1 MKRTLVTTF
10 LLSVILSIEAQHMS
24 VFKGYLYNDE
34 YQVYINMDFYRNN
47 IKVPGQEIF
56 GELPGYFGSK
66 RDGRKWLFVAAELTD
81 SITAKLTITNDYG
94 SEDLEAV
101 LRRLPDGSFELQQN
115 DGSTIKIAV
124 NRKWVKIPKRLQFR
138 DLCKTHHPL
147 NFHPYTL
154 RRMNIFD
161 QKMPLEVTF

>member
-1 MKRTLVTTF
+1 
-10 LLSVILSIEAQHMS
+10 
-24 VFKGYLYNDE
+24 
-34 YQVYINMDFYRNN
+34 MDFYRNN

-66 RDGRKWLFVAAELTD
+66 RDGRKWLFVAAELKD

-138 DLCKTHHPL
+138 AS
-147 NFHPYTL
+147 
-154 RRMNIFD
+154 
-161 QKMPLEVTF
+161 VTPITGPK

>member
-10 LLSVILSIEAQHMS
+10 LLSVVLSIEAQHMS

-47 IKVPGQEIF
+47 IKVPGQEVF

-66 RDGRKWLFVAAELTD
+66 RDGRKWLFVAAELKD

-138 DLCKTHHPL
+138 AS
-147 NFHPYTL
+147 
-154 RRMNIFD
+154 
-161 QKMPLEVTF
+161 VTPITGPK

>member
-10 LLSVILSIEAQHMS
+10 LLSVVLSIEAQHMS

-66 RDGRKWLFVAAELTD
+66 RDGRKWLFVAAELKD

-115 DGSTIKIAV
+115 DGSTIKIVV
-124 NRKWVKIPKRLQFR
+124 NRKWVKIPNRLQFR
-138 DLCKTHHPL
+138 AS
-147 NFHPYTL
+147 
-154 RRMNIFD
+154 
-161 QKMPLEVTF
+161 VTPITGPK

>member
-10 LLSVILSIEAQHMS
+10 LLSVVLSIEAQHMG

-66 RDGRKWLFVAAELTD
+66 RDGRKWLFVTAELKD

-138 DLCKTHHPL
+138 VS
-147 NFHPYTL
+147 
-154 RRMNIFD
+154 
-161 QKMPLEVTF
+161 VTPVTGPK

>member
-1 MKRTLVTTF
+1 MKRTLATTF
-10 LLSVILSIEAQHMS
+10 LLSVVLSIEAQYMG

-66 RDGRKWLFVAAELTD
+66 RDGRKWLFVTAELKD

-138 DLCKTHHPL
+138 AS
-147 NFHPYTL
+147 
-154 RRMNIFD
+154 
-161 QKMPLEVTF
+161 VTPITGPK

>member
-10 LLSVILSIEAQHMS
+10 LLSVVLSIEAQYMG

-66 RDGRKWLFVAAELTD
+66 RDGRKWLFVAAELKD

-101 LRRLPDGSFELQQN
+101 LKRLPDGSFELQQN

-138 DLCKTHHPL
+138 ASLTPITGPK
-147 NFHPYTL
+147 
-154 RRMNIFD
+154 
-161 QKMPLEVTF
+161 

>member
-10 LLSVILSIEAQHMS
+10 LLSVVLSIEAQHMS

-66 RDGRKWLFVAAELTD
+66 RDGRKWLFVAAELKD

-94 SEDLEAV
+94 SEDLEAT

-138 DLCKTHHPL
+138 AS
-147 NFHPYTL
+147 
-154 RRMNIFD
+154 
-161 QKMPLEVTF
+161 VTPVTGPK

>member
-10 LLSVILSIEAQHMS
+10 LLSVVLSIEAQYMS

-66 RDGRKWLFVAAELTD
+66 RDGRKWLFVAAELKD

-94 SEDLEAV
+94 SEDLEAT

-138 DLCKTHHPL
+138 ASV
-147 NFHPYTL
+147 
-154 RRMNIFD
+154 
-161 QKMPLEVTF
+161 MPITGPK

>member
-10 LLSVILSIEAQHMS
+10 LLSVVLSIEAQYMG

-66 RDGRKWLFVAAELTD
+66 RDGRKWLFVAAELKD

-94 SEDLEAV
+94 SEDLEAI

-138 DLCKTHHPL
+138 AS
-147 NFHPYTL
+147 
-154 RRMNIFD
+154 
-161 QKMPLEVTF
+161 VTPITGPK

>member
-10 LLSVILSIEAQHMS
+10 LLSVVLSIEAQYMG

-66 RDGRKWLFVAAELTD
+66 RDGRKWLFVAAELKD

-94 SEDLEAV
+94 SEDLEAT

-138 DLCKTHHPL
+138 AS
-147 NFHPYTL
+147 
-154 RRMNIFD
+154 
-161 QKMPLEVTF
+161 VTPITGPK

>member
-1 MKRTLVTTF
+1 MKRTLVMTF
-10 LLSVILSIEAQHMS
+10 LLSVVLSIEAQHMS

-66 RDGRKWLFVAAELTD
+66 RDGRKWLFVAAELKD

-101 LRRLPDGSFELQQN
+101 LKRLPDGSFELQQN

-124 NRKWVKIPKRLQFR
+124 NRKSVKIPKRLQFR
-138 DLCKTHHPL
+138 AS
-147 NFHPYTL
+147 
-154 RRMNIFD
+154 
-161 QKMPLEVTF
+161 VTPITGPK

>member
-1 MKRTLVTTF
+1 MKRTLVMTF
-10 LLSVILSIEAQHMS
+10 LLSVVLSIEAQHMS

-66 RDGRKWLFVAAELTD
+66 RDGRKWLFVAAELKD

-138 DLCKTHHPL
+138 AS
-147 NFHPYTL
+147 
-154 RRMNIFD
+154 
-161 QKMPLEVTF
+161 VTPITGPK

>member
-10 LLSVILSIEAQHMS
+10 LLSVVLSIEAQHMS

-66 RDGRKWLFVAAELTD
+66 RDGRKWLFVAAELKD

-94 SEDLEAV
+94 SEDLEAT

-138 DLCKTHHPL
+138 AS
-147 NFHPYTL
+147 
-154 RRMNIFD
+154 
-161 QKMPLEVTF
+161 VTPITGPK

>member
-10 LLSVILSIEAQHMS
+10 LLSVVLSIEAQYMS

-66 RDGRKWLFVAAELTD
+66 RDGRKWLFVTAELTD

-94 SEDLEAV
+94 S
-101 LRRLPDGSFELQQN
+101 
-115 DGSTIKIAV
+115 
-124 NRKWVKIPKRLQFR
+124 
-138 DLCKTHHPL
+138 
-147 NFHPYTL
+147 
-154 RRMNIFD
+154 
-161 QKMPLEVTF
+161 

>member
-1 MKRTLVTTF
+1 MKRILVTTF
-10 LLSVILSIEAQHMS
+10 LLSVVLSIEAQYMG

-66 RDGRKWLFVAAELTD
+66 RDGRKWLFVAAELKD

-138 DLCKTHHPL
+138 AS
-147 NFHPYTL
+147 
-154 RRMNIFD
+154 
-161 QKMPLEVTF
+161 VTPITGPK

>member
-10 LLSVILSIEAQHMS
+10 LLSVVLSIEAQYMG

-66 RDGRKWLFVAAELTD
+66 RDGRKWLFVAAELKD

-115 DGSTIKIAV
+115 DGITIKIAV

-138 DLCKTHHPL
+138 AS
-147 NFHPYTL
+147 
-154 RRMNIFD
+154 
-161 QKMPLEVTF
+161 VTPITGPK

>member
-10 LLSVILSIEAQHMS
+10 LLSVVLSIEAQHMS

-66 RDGRKWLFVAAELTD
+66 RDGRKWLFVTAELTD

-101 LRRLPDGSFELQQN
+101 LKRLPDGSFELQQN

-138 DLCKTHHPL
+138 VS
-147 NFHPYTL
+147 
-154 RRMNIFD
+154 
-161 QKMPLEVTF
+161 VTPVTGPK

>member
-10 LLSVILSIEAQHMS
+10 LLSVVLSIEAQYMS

-66 RDGRKWLFVAAELTD
+66 RDGRKWLFVAAELKD

-94 SEDLEAV
+94 SEDLEAI

-138 DLCKTHHPL
+138 AS
-147 NFHPYTL
+147 
-154 RRMNIFD
+154 
-161 QKMPLEVTF
+161 VTPITGPK

>member
-10 LLSVILSIEAQHMS
+10 LLSVVLSIEAQHMS

-66 RDGRKWLFVAAELTD
+66 RDGRKWLFVTAELTD

-101 LRRLPDGSFELQQN
+101 LKRLPDGSFELQQN

-138 DLCKTHHPL
+138 ASV
-147 NFHPYTL
+147 
-154 RRMNIFD
+154 
-161 QKMPLEVTF
+161 MPITGPK

>member
-10 LLSVILSIEAQHMS
+10 LLSVVLSIEAQYMG

-47 IKVPGQEIF
+47 IKVPGQEVF

-66 RDGRKWLFVAAELTD
+66 RDGRKWLFVTAELKD

-94 SEDLEAV
+94 SEDLKAE
-101 LRRLPDGSFELQQN
+101 LKRNSDGTYTLTRIE
-115 DGSTIKIAV
+115 GSTMKIVV
-124 NRKWVKIPKRLQFR
+124 NNKWVKIPKEI
-138 DLCKTHHPL
+138 
-147 NFHPYTL
+147 
-154 RRMNIFD
+154 IFYI
-161 QKMPLEVTF
+161 K

>member
-1 MKRTLVTTF
+1 MKRTLVMTF
-10 LLSVILSIEAQHMS
+10 LLSVVLSIEAQYMG

-66 RDGRKWLFVAAELTD
+66 RDGRKWLFVAAELKD

-138 DLCKTHHPL
+138 AS
-147 NFHPYTL
+147 
-154 RRMNIFD
+154 
-161 QKMPLEVTF
+161 VTPITGPK

>member
-10 LLSVILSIEAQHMS
+10 LLSVVLSIEAQHMS

-138 DLCKTHHPL
+138 ASV
-147 NFHPYTL
+147 
-154 RRMNIFD
+154 
-161 QKMPLEVTF
+161 MPVTGPK

>member
-10 LLSVILSIEAQHMS
+10 LLSVVLSIEAQYMS

-66 RDGRKWLFVAAELTD
+66 RDGRKWLFVAAELKD

-138 DLCKTHHPL
+138 AS
-147 NFHPYTL
+147 
-154 RRMNIFD
+154 
-161 QKMPLEVTF
+161 VTPITGPK

>member
-1 MKRTLVTTF
+1 MMKRTLVTTF
-10 LLSVILSIEAQHMS
+10 LLSVVLSIEAQYMG

-66 RDGRKWLFVAAELTD
+66 RDGRKWLFVTAELKD

-94 SEDLEAV
+94 SEDLEAT

-138 DLCKTHHPL
+138 AS
-147 NFHPYTL
+147 
-154 RRMNIFD
+154 
-161 QKMPLEVTF
+161 VTPITGPK

>member
-10 LLSVILSIEAQHMS
+10 LLSVVLSIEAQYMG

-47 IKVPGQEIF
+47 IKVPGQEVF

-66 RDGRKWLFVAAELTD
+66 RDGRKWLFVATELKD

-138 DLCKTHHPL
+138 AS
-147 NFHPYTL
+147 
-154 RRMNIFD
+154 
-161 QKMPLEVTF
+161 VTPITGPK

>member
-10 LLSVILSIEAQHMS
+10 LLSVVLSIEAQYMG

-66 RDGRKWLFVAAELTD
+66 RDGRKWLFVTAELTD

-138 DLCKTHHPL
+138 VS
-147 NFHPYTL
+147 
-154 RRMNIFD
+154 
-161 QKMPLEVTF
+161 VTPVTGPK

>member
-1 MKRTLVTTF
+1 MKRTLMTTF
-10 LLSVILSIEAQHMS
+10 LLSVVLSIEAQHMS

-66 RDGRKWLFVAAELTD
+66 RDGRKWLFVTAELTD

-101 LRRLPDGSFELQQN
+101 LKRLPDGSFELQQN

-138 DLCKTHHPL
+138 ASV
-147 NFHPYTL
+147 
-154 RRMNIFD
+154 
-161 QKMPLEVTF
+161 MPITGPK

>member
-10 LLSVILSIEAQHMS
+10 LLSVVLSIEAQYMG

-66 RDGRKWLFVAAELTD
+66 RDGRKWLFVAAELKD

-101 LRRLPDGSFELQQN
+101 LKRLPDGSFELQQN

-124 NRKWVKIPKRLQFR
+124 NRKWVKIPKRLLFR
-138 DLCKTHHPL
+138 AS
-147 NFHPYTL
+147 
-154 RRMNIFD
+154 
-161 QKMPLEVTF
+161 VTPITGPK

>member
-10 LLSVILSIEAQHMS
+10 LLSVVLSIEAQYMG

-66 RDGRKWLFVAAELTD
+66 RDGRKWLFVAAELKD

-94 SEDLEAV
+94 SEDLEAT

-138 DLCKTHHPL
+138 ASLTPITGPK
-147 NFHPYTL
+147 
-154 RRMNIFD
+154 
-161 QKMPLEVTF
+161 

>member
-1 MKRTLVTTF
+1 MKRTLVMTF
-10 LLSVILSIEAQHMS
+10 LLSVVLSIEAQHMS

-66 RDGRKWLFVAAELTD
+66 RDGRKWLFVAAELKD

-101 LRRLPDGSFELQQN
+101 LKRLPDGSFELQQN

-138 DLCKTHHPL
+138 AS
-147 NFHPYTL
+147 
-154 RRMNIFD
+154 
-161 QKMPLEVTF
+161 VTPITGPK

>member
-1 MKRTLVTTF
+1 MKRTLVMTF
-10 LLSVILSIEAQHMS
+10 LLSVVLSIEAQHMS

-34 YQVYINMDFYRNN
+34 YQVYINIDFYRNN

-66 RDGRKWLFVAAELTD
+66 RDGRKWLFVTAELTD

-138 DLCKTHHPL
+138 AS
-147 NFHPYTL
+147 
-154 RRMNIFD
+154 
-161 QKMPLEVTF
+161 VTPITGPK